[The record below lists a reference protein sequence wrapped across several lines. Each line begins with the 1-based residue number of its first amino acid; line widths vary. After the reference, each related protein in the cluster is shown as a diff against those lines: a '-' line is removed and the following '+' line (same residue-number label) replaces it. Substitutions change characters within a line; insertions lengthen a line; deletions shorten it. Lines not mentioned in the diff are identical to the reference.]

1 LNKGTAYDLTRRLD
15 KEAIKVR
22 ILTLLKDRPLKNAEI
37 REFTDLERQQV
48 TSLLKDLED
57 EGQIVLDGHGAGA
70 RWQLKKKE

>member
-1 LNKGTAYDLTRRLD
+1 
-15 KEAIKVR
+15 
-22 ILTLLKDRPLKNAEI
+22 LTLLKDRPLKNAEI